1 MAPAA
6 VIDWL
11 FGCAIAIMLQAEA
24 HNVINTV
31 ASAAEG
37 YPFVP
42 PSWLPNILV
51 PFTAWIIPGFVMAS
65 LFVYI
70 VSGSCVALGWQH
82 GSVQQTAA
90 PAGASWQQQSGQKQ
104 QTQHSCPGDQGSEC
118 APEAVC

>member
-1 MAPAA
+1 
-6 VIDWL
+6 
-11 FGCAIAIMLQAEA
+11 LQAEA

-51 PFTAWIIPGFVMAS
+51 PLMMWFVPGFVMAS

-70 VSGSCVALGWQH
+70 VSGCLQRRCQLQWS
-82 GSVQQTAA
+82 
-90 PAGASWQQQSGQKQ
+90 
-104 QTQHSCPGDQGSEC
+104 
-118 APEAVC
+118 